1 MLLISCSKNNEPEIK
16 NTFIV
21 TKPDGSVDIHGY
33 AEIYKNNDG
42 YLIIRG
48 APTSGE
54 ACCKIVVDIVNIQEG
69 KLYSETD
76 YNGEF
81 GYTFYDKVNG
91 THLLTYNITK
101 QTLIFTSFKNPGRIK
116 GTYIGYTPTGTA
128 KVEFDIYADF
138 K

>member
-21 TKPDGSVDIHGY
+21 TKPDGSVDIHSY
-33 AEIYKNNDG
+33 AEISEDRDG
-42 YLIIRG
+42 NLVIKG
-48 APTSGE
+48 APKYGE
-54 ACCKIVVDIVNIQEG
+54 ACCEIVIDIVNIQEG

-81 GYTFYDKVNG
+81 GYRFYDKVNG
-91 THLLTYNITK
+91 THFLTYNITR
-101 QTLIFTSFKNPGRIK
+101 QTLIFTSFKNPGRIT
-116 GTYIGYTPTGTA
+116 GTYTGYTTTGTA